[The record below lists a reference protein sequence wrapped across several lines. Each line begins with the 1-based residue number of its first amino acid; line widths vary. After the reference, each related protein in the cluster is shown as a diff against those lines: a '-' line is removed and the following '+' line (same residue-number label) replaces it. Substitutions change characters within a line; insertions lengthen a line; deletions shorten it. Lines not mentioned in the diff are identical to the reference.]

1 MNIYDMNQVSKKTIE
16 KKKKI
21 EKNAESFLEAYY
33 KKQKEEQEAKE
44 KKKSEEILSNARF
57 SNSSIYSKNKQ
68 RQKAVRE
75 YLEYN
80 SRANNA
86 VMADAISRIVEN
98 SLLID
103 AEEYAKLNP
112 DYKKTIKETVL
123 SFLENADLNVRV
135 TNKHTLAL
143 MENLTKRIPD
153 AKTGVY
159 LKEDEIVDIVKREPS
174 EEVEASI
181 ETLSGDVKEKVAN
194 LVSDEQS
201 EAAEIQNT
209 VDELVAVSEAA
220 REARKSGILNEED
233 EDAEL
238 DELESEEEVVADSE
252 EGLEDSDLE
261 SEESEE
267 SELEELESEEEI
279 PSDVEEE
286 DYLETDNGHTFDG
299 TPLNA
304 PKTSIKVSPEG
315 EISID
320 VFKEEFF
327 RETPKKGILESL
339 AFNEAMEMIKEGKPY
354 NPDLAIANA
363 LTYVTILETFNATGL
378 LTIDKEDYKKLVK

>member
-1 MNIYDMNQVSKKTIE
+1 MNMYDMNKVSKKTIE

-21 EKNAESFLEAYY
+21 ERNAESFLEAYY
-33 KKQKEEQEAKE
+33 KKQKEEKEAKE
-44 KKKSEEILSNARF
+44 SKKNEEILNNARF

-86 VMADAISRIVEN
+86 VMADALSRIVEN

-123 SFLENADLNVRV
+123 SFLENADLNARV

-159 LKEDEIVDIVKREPS
+159 LKEDEIVELVKKDTS
-174 EEVEASI
+174 EEIESSI
-181 ETLSGDVKEKVAN
+181 ETLSGNVKEKVAN

-220 REARKSGILNEED
+220 REGRKSGILNEED
-233 EDAEL
+233 ED
-238 DELESEEEVVADSE
+238 
-252 EGLEDSDLE
+252 
-261 SEESEE
+261 
-267 SELEELESEEEI
+267 SELEELESEEEVAVDSEESLEDSELESEE
-279 PSDVEEE
+279 PELEELESEEE
-286 DYLETDNGHTFDG
+286 ILSDDEKDYLETDNGHTFDG
-299 TPLNA
+299 APLNS
-304 PKTSIKVSPEG
+304 PKTSIKVSPQG

-327 RETPKKGILESL
+327 REVPKKGILESL

-354 NPDLAIANA
+354 NADLALANA
-363 LTYVTILETFNATGL
+363 LTYVTILETFNTAGL
-378 LTIDKEDYKKLVK
+378 LTIDKEDYKKLIK